1 VAERIKSGGR
11 AAAVNGAAPEDPPA
25 SSTRPNG
32 DRKSAGNR
40 VLLRK
45 EKLDRLR
52 ASYAARAGELKREAH
67 PLDPLSPDEI
77 EATVELVRSD
87 ARFGYGMRFITIMLV
102 EPTMTELGKKGRKP
116 ERIVEIVMI
125 DGSERSSL
133 RVTANLTRSKI
144 KSWEPLEGI
153 QPAIVTDEFPEVEI
167 ETKLDGRVQN
177 ALRRR
182 GLDLQ
187 QRNLV
192 NIDPW
197 SAGNFGEPEE
207 HERRIA
213 RGLFY
218 VRDHDDDNAYAHPID
233 GLSVVFDLHDSEV
246 IKVEDEEVRPIPRE
260 SGNFAAAFQTRLR
273 DDIKPLEVVQP
284 DGPSFQV
291 DGWRVHW
298 QKWSLRVGFNQ
309 REGLTLHQIEYD
321 DGGNVRPVLFRASV
335 AEMTVPYGD
344 VAFTERRK
352 NAFDAG
358 EYGLGLQANSLER
371 GCDCLGEI
379 YYFDACCVD
388 TYGELVPKNNA
399 ICLHEEDA
407 GILWKHWDLR
417 TDKTEV
423 RRSRRLVISFIA
435 TIGNYE
441 YGFYWYLYQ
450 DGAIEFEAKAT
461 GVVQTG
467 ALHDGEVSKYG
478 ATLGPNLYG
487 PHHQHFFCVRLDPM
501 VDGPKNRFT
510 EVNTVADPMGPDNPY
525 GNAFYPVRTTFET
538 ELEAQRRI
546 NLESARTWLIESS
559 QTENALGGRPAYKL
573 APGDNC
579 LPFAQPGSSIA
590 GRAAYMWNHV
600 WVTPFDKDE
609 RYPAGE
615 FPNQHPGGDGLP
627 RWTKADRSIMD
638 RELVVWYVL
647 GHHHIVR
654 PEDWPVMPVS
664 RLGFALKPVGFFTRN
679 PALDVPPSTPHG
691 CHTCETPVTARHD
704 GK

>member
-1 VAERIKSGGR
+1 MAEPTKSDSRSTAG
-11 AAAVNGAAPEDPPA
+11 NGAAPGSPA
-25 SSTRPNG
+25 SSPRANG
-32 DRKSAGNR
+32 GRINANNR

-52 ASYAARAGELKREAH
+52 AAYAARAAELKREAH

-77 EATVELVRSD
+77 EATVQLVRAD
-87 ARFGYGMRFITIMLV
+87 ARFAYGMRFISVMLV
-102 EPTMTELGKKGRKP
+102 EPTKAELAKPSRKL
-116 ERIVEIVMI
+116 ERLVEVVLI
-125 DGSERSSL
+125 DGQARSSV
-133 RVTANLTRSKI
+133 RVTASLTRSKV
-144 KSWEPLEGI
+144 KMWEPLDGV
-153 QPAIVTDEFPEVEI
+153 QPSIVTDEFPEVEI
-167 ETKLDGRVQN
+167 ETKLDGRVQD

-207 HERRIA
+207 NERRIA

-218 VRDHDDDNAYAHPID
+218 LREHDDDNAYAHPID

-246 IKVEDEEVRPIPRE
+246 IKVEDEEVLPVPRE
-260 SGNFAAAFQTRLR
+260 SGNFAAAFQERLR
-273 DDIKPLEVVQP
+273 DDIKPLEVTQP
-284 DGPSFQV
+284 EGPSFQV
-291 DGWRVHW
+291 DGWRVRW
-298 QKWSLRVGFNQ
+298 QKWSFRVGFNQ

-321 DGGNVRPVLFRASV
+321 DDGNLRPVLFRASM

-379 YYFDACCVD
+379 YYFDTCCVD

-423 RRSRRLVISFIA
+423 RRSRRLVVSFIA
-435 TIGNYE
+435 TVGNYE
-441 YGFYWYLYQ
+441 YAFYWYLYQ
-450 DGAIEFEAKAT
+450 DGSIEFEAKAT
-461 GVVQTG
+461 GIVQTG
-467 ALHDGEVSKYG
+467 ALHDGEVTKYG
-478 ATLGPNLYG
+478 AMLGPNLYG
-487 PHHQHFFCVRLDPM
+487 PHHQHFFCMRLDPM
-501 VDGPKNRFT
+501 VDGPNNRFT
-510 EVNTVADPMGPDNPY
+510 EVNTVADPMGPENPC

-559 QTENALGGRPAYKL
+559 ETENALGGRPAYKL
-573 APGDNC
+573 VPGENC

-600 WVTPFDKDE
+600 WVTPFDTDE

-627 RWTKADRSIMD
+627 RWTKADRSIKD

-664 RLGFALKPVGFFTRN
+664 RMGFALKPVGFFTRN
-679 PALDVPPSTPHG
+679 PALDVPPSTPHH
-691 CHTCETPVTARHD
+691 CHTCDTPVTAKHD
-704 GK
+704 AG